1 MQSFNEELVYSV
13 SFVTKH
19 VSKTLYTKETNS
31 QTKMMNIDR
40 MMAISQPKNPA
51 TAEQIKYKKR

>member
-13 SFVTKH
+13 SFETKH
-19 VSKTLYTKETNS
+19 VSKTLYTKEKNS

-40 MMAISQPKNPA
+40 MMAISQPKNPE